1 MKAQRAVGTPDS
13 RYPLGVALLLIAGTC
28 LSFGGLLLRAVEAAD
43 GWQIL
48 FYRSGAFIATLLC
61 YLCVVYRGRLVRPF
75 LAIGWHGL
83 VAAVALGVG
92 FSCYVFGM
100 LLTTVANLV
109 FLLATGPFF
118 AAGLAWLLLGERV
131 ARTTLL
137 AMCAAALGLG
147 LMVADGLAGGRLL
160 GNLVGLGAPI
170 TFAILVLV
178 VRGRPQVD
186 MMPATCLGGVVSLLI
201 AGVMVDDLAISSGD
215 LLLCLLLGSVQ
226 VGVGFLL
233 ITLGARHVPSAEVP
247 LFALTETVLAPIW
260 VWLAIDEVPSLLT
273 LGGGVTVLGA
283 VAVAGLAGMRAQA
296 RPALEAGKAG
306 MPPAT

>member
-1 MKAQRAVGTPDS
+1 MTAPPAGGHHDS
-13 RYPLGVALLLIAGTC
+13 GYLLGVGLVLVAGIC
-28 LSFGGLLLRAVEAAD
+28 LSTGGVLLRTVEAAD

-48 FYRSGAFIATLLC
+48 FYRSFTFLFTLLC
-61 YLCVVYRGRLVRPF
+61 YLCVVYRGRLVAPF
-75 LAIGWHGL
+75 LAIGWQGL

-131 ARTTLL
+131 ARVALL
-137 AMCAAALGLG
+137 AMCAAAAGIG
-147 LMVADGLAGGRLL
+147 LMMADGLTTGRLL

-170 TFAILVLV
+170 TFAILVIA
-178 VRGRPQVD
+178 VRSRPQVD
-186 MMPATCLGGVVSLLI
+186 MMPATCLAGLVSLLI
-201 AGVMVDDLAISSGD
+201 AVVMLDDFAISGRD
-215 LLLCLLLGSVQ
+215 LVLCLLLGSVQ
-226 VGVGFLL
+226 VGAGFLL

-260 VWLAIDEVPSLLT
+260 VWLAVDEVPSVLT
-273 LGGGVTVLGA
+273 LTGGAAVLA
-283 VAVAGLAGMRAQA
+283 AFAVAGLAGLRA
-296 RPALEAGKAG
+296 RPPAVAGKG
-306 MPPAT
+306 P